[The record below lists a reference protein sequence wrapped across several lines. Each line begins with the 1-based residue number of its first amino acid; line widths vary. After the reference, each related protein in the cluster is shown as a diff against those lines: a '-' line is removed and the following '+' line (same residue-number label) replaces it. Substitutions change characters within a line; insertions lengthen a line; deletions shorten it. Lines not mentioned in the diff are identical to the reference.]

1 EAYQGVVDLNDFG
14 PVIYKVEGEDLYL
27 IATSEHPLIAMH
39 MDEIL
44 DGGSLPIK
52 YCGFSPNFRWRRG
65 RTERTPRGYSGL
77 TSSTRSS
84 RSCSPGQRRAGAST
98 RSSSR
103 TRRRS

>member
-27 IATSEHPLIAMH
+27 IATSEHPLVAMH

-44 DGGSLPIK
+44 DGRSLPIK
-52 YCGFSPNFRWRRG
+52 YCGFSPNFRAEAG
-65 RTERTPRGYSGL
+65 PMERTPRGYSGL

-84 RSCSPGQRRAGAST
+84 RSSFPAPRRAGPST
-98 RSSSR
+98 SS
-103 TRRRS
+103 